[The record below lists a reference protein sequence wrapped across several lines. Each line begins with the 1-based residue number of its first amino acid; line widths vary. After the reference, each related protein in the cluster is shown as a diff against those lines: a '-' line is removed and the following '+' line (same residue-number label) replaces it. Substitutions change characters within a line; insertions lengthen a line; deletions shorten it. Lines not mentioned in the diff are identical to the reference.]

1 MNNKTRSAISY
12 ATLLNFAGFLAS
24 FLFAQRFHETRY
36 LLGAALFGVAAAVGA
51 IWLSRKAKEENN
63 Q

>member
-1 MNNKTRSAISY
+1 MKKKTRSAISY
-12 ATLLNFAGFLAS
+12 ATLFNFAGFLAS
-24 FLFAQRFHETRY
+24 LLFAQRFHETRY
-36 LLGAALFGVAAAVGA
+36 LLFAALFGTATVVGA